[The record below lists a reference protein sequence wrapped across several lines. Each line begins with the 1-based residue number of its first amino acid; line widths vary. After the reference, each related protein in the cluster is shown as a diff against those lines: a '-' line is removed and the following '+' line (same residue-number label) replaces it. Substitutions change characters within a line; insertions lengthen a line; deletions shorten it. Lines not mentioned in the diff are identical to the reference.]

1 MIEIALMY
9 LEKIGLIIQGVLS
22 ADILIVDGVS
32 VPVLIYF
39 VFIWV
44 IFFFVYVLRELGN
57 RRG

>member
-9 LEKIGLIIQGVLS
+9 LDKIGLIIQGVLS
-22 ADILIVDGVS
+22 ADITIVDGVD